1 MPSAA
6 RPFFYI
12 QQIEQLARRRID
24 ACLEGESVTAG
35 QYMIL
40 SLVVHHGPVSSAY
53 LARRANMTA
62 QSMGEFIR
70 ALENKGYVER
80 NGDLSNRR
88 VIQVTSTQ
96 TGRDILVK
104 FDARIDQAER
114 DFFSCLNG
122 EEVALLRQLLSR
134 VRTSELTRLSN

>member
-1 MPSAA
+1 MPSATRA
-6 RPFFYI
+6 FFYI

-40 SLVVHHGPVSSAY
+40 SLVVRHGPVSSAY

-96 TGRDILVK
+96 AGRDILVK

-114 DFFSCLNG
+114 EFFACLNG

-134 VRTSELTRLSN
+134 VRTAELTRLSN

>member
-1 MPSAA
+1 MSSAA
-6 RPFFYI
+6 RAFFYV
-12 QQIEQLARRRID
+12 QQIEQLAHRRID
-24 ACLEGESVTAG
+24 ACLEGECVTAG
-35 QYMIL
+35 QYMVL

-70 ALENKGYVER
+70 ALESKGYVER

-88 VIQVTSTQ
+88 VIQVTSTSA
-96 TGRDILVK
+96 GRDILVK
-104 FDARIDQAER
+104 FDARVDQAER

-134 VRTSELTRLSN
+134 VRTAELARISN